1 MARSKSPV
9 SVLLTMLL
17 VGALVGVLARFVYG
31 AYVIYQAGESLRS
44 IPPTALLMD
53 VMQLHW
59 FALYGAG
66 AGAVFGVVLVL
77 IDWLRHGNGEDAL
90 GWQTREV
97 VKPFAEDGVKA
108 RRMAVGERFLE
119 EGGLEVNRD
128 ESK

>member
-1 MARSKSPV
+1 
-9 SVLLTMLL
+9 
-17 VGALVGVLARFVYG
+17 
-31 AYVIYQAGESLRS
+31 
-44 IPPTALLMD
+44 MD